1 VSRSD
6 AGIAPRGLRS
16 RFRYGAAR
24 AGSAFVVQ
32 ALFRLRVE
40 GRERLPIGP
49 AVLVFNHLSWA
60 DPFVVMAALPW
71 FPRLSFFGPK
81 EEDMRRGARNRLM
94 AWTGAAIPYR
104 PAKDDLLM
112 ATRHVAAVLRGGEWL
127 AIAGEGR
134 IHAGE
139 RALLPLSDG
148 PAFFALRVGVP
159 LVPVAVNGTSWLGV
173 GRRVRVR
180 IGEPIPVV
188 GHADR
193 EAVDALT
200 SGASAALLAL
210 VADAPEPGPPGPFGR
225 WLTER
230 FNDWP
235 EGRRPGSAG

>member
-1 VSRSD
+1 VSRPD
-6 AGIAPRGLRS
+6 AAIAPRGLRS
-16 RFRYGAAR
+16 RLRYRVTR
-24 AGSAFVVQ
+24 AVSAILVRAV
-32 ALFRLRVE
+32 FRLRVE
-40 GRERLPIGP
+40 GRERLPVGP
-49 AVLVFNHLSWA
+49 AVLVFNHLNWA

-81 EEDMRRGARNRLM
+81 EEDMRVGTRNRLM
-94 AWTGAAIPYR
+94 AWSGAAIPYR
-104 PAKDDLLM
+104 PAKDDLLD
-112 ATRHVAAVLRGGEWL
+112 ATRRVAAVLRGGEWL

-139 RALLPLSDG
+139 RDLLPLSDG

-180 IGEPIPVV
+180 VGEPIPV
-188 GHADR
+188 GGRANR
-193 EAVDALT
+193 EAVDGLT
-200 SGASAALLAL
+200 SAASAALLAL
-210 VADAPEPGPPGPFGR
+210 VADASEPGPPGPFGR